1 MNDHAADRELPYI
14 SNDQIEYLDA
24 ICKRASQVV
33 DPPWKALFHSYDEV
47 FKEKGLD
54 RNRDNEIFRWLL
66 RVGESA
72 RRQYRAG
79 RRTNLVPHLRSILE
93 AHGITVIDHDD
104 NKEINGV
111 TRSLDDAEPVT
122 VDKQD
127 QPKRRVSF
135 DDARLEET
143 WLSERSQLG
152 DSDPE
157 SHSPQRDQLR
167 PRPRA
172 ARDFANTQR
181 ARSTSS
187 QRPVGSRHPAPKHYQ
202 EESPSTEYASEYGE
216 QKNGTLLFE
225 PSLTQLEQNAEAFFA
240 TSEIRCAR
248 QCLHQW
254 HDRALALRNQRSQ
267 AFAYASAQDR
277 RKLLKESFDVWR
289 SALGRRRDEQNRI
302 VQLERIADDFRFRQS
317 QLLAAVALSHL
328 EHEAKLKALAA
339 RLLQEQ
345 RLEKKYF
352 NLWHKHTIEETAKVN
367 SLLWRKCLTRWR
379 EKTVRRAIEG
389 EQAHTLCREALLR
402 KYCQRWLWTFRSRMA
417 VAWHEQHVVQVT
429 FGSWISKLE
438 RRDLQVQQAEDFHRR
453 TLATSALR
461 ALTQRAAQYRPV
473 LQESRSLYD
482 RKLLS
487 GCLKSLQIHAKLT
500 PLAATL
506 SLKVRLNLQRK
517 VIRVWN
523 LRLTLN
529 RQAADVSRKRVLQS
543 AWTSWNDA
551 LRCKALAQRID
562 ERVLVESVYH
572 WMLQARLKSFQR
584 SQDVRLLRRTL
595 TSWNSRIQDKQSRL
609 EQASVDF
616 AEGERWRRLKFGMLR
631 LNKALR
637 NQEDADRAA
646 VEFSNSRALP
656 DVMEVWKQQ
665 TAHARQLAKWAYDA
679 RFYVLCSR
687 TLRAWQERTVQH
699 KHQRRRQAY
708 AQVRARVKIRLVRDC
723 FTRWRTKS
731 AEVSSMQVEAHA
743 RDQARLFQVGTH
755 AFDKWREKTAQHAE
769 LELQARAADNRKLL
783 TSATA
788 ALMIKY
794 VDLTEMEQ
802 QSILSKQE
810 SDLALLGSALKRI
823 QWAGFT
829 ARRRVE
835 SADALEARNRDQH
848 VKQMLRHWSSQAIA
862 RRKATKAKSSEQ
874 RDAESPSLRPA
885 SRAASR
891 SRERSTFASSPPAHS
906 TTPAYMRTPSR
917 SRRAGRFRPLP
928 TPAHVTPMAFDRSY
942 LVTTPAPLSQAQ
954 PNQTEDSSNIFE
966 GLTPQ
971 ITPFARKLRAGGVT
985 PAPPSALR
993 SSILGR
999 SAAGGTNK
1007 SVRFAGSSRFGSGSR
1022 RLHTTD
1028 EQAELNS

>member
-24 ICKRASQVV
+24 ICKRASQSI
-33 DPPWKALFHSYDEV
+33 DPPWRALFQSYDEV

-66 RVGESA
+66 RVGESS

-79 RRTNLVPHLRSILE
+79 RKTNLVPHLRSILE
-93 AHGITVIDHDD
+93 AHGITVIDHDE
-104 NKEINGV
+104 NNEIDGV
-111 TRSLDDAEPVT
+111 TRSLDDAQPVAA
-122 VDKQD
+122 DKQD

-143 WLSERSQLG
+143 WLSERSQFG
-152 DSDPE
+152 GSEPE
-157 SHSPQRDQLR
+157 SYSAQGDELK

-187 QRPVGSRHPAPKHYQ
+187 QRPVGSRQPAPKHHQ
-202 EESPSTEYASEYGE
+202 EESPSTEYASEYEE
-216 QKNGTLLFE
+216 QRNGTLLFE

-248 QCLHQW
+248 QCLHHW

-267 AFAYASAQDR
+267 AFAYAAAQDR
-277 RKLLKESFDVWR
+277 RKLLKESFDLWKI
-289 SALGRRRDEQNRI
+289 AFGQRRDEQNRI
-302 VQLERIADDFRFRQS
+302 AQLERIADDFRFRQS

-328 EHEAKLKALAA
+328 EHEAKLKALATKLI
-339 RLLQEQ
+339 REQ

-352 NLWHKHTIEETAKVN
+352 DLWHRHTIEENARVS
-367 SLLWRKCLTRWR
+367 SLLGRKCLTRWR
-379 EKTVRRAIEG
+379 QKTIQRATEH
-389 EQAHTLCREALLR
+389 EHADEVYHEALLR
-402 KYCQRWLWTFRSRMA
+402 KYCQRWIWKFRSRMA
-417 VAWHEQHVVQVT
+417 DAWHEQHVVQTT
-429 FGSWISKLE
+429 FGSWLSKAE
-438 RRDLQVQQAEDFHRR
+438 RRDLQDQQAEDFRLR
-453 TLATSALR
+453 TLARSALR
-461 ALTQRAAQYRPV
+461 ALSQRATQYRPV
-473 LQESRSLYD
+473 LQESRSRYD

-506 SLKVRLNLQRK
+506 SLKVKLNIQRK
-517 VIRVWN
+517 VVKVWN
-523 LRLTLN
+523 LHLTLN
-529 RQAADVSRKRVLQS
+529 QQASNVDRKRVLQS

-562 ERVLVESVYH
+562 ERVLTESVYK
-572 WMLQARLKSFQR
+572 WMLQARLRSFQR
-584 SQDVRLLRRTL
+584 FQDDRLLRRTL
-595 TSWNSRIQDKQSRL
+595 TSWNTRVKDEQSKL
-609 EQASVDF
+609 EQASVRF
-616 AEGERWRRLKFGMLR
+616 AEGQRWRRLKYGLLR
-631 LNKALR
+631 LNTAVR
-637 NQEDADRAA
+637 NLEDADRAA

-656 DVMEVWKQQ
+656 DVMEVWKYQ
-665 TAHARQLAKWAYDA
+665 TAHARKLAKWAYDA
-679 RFYVLCSR
+679 RFYVLTSR
-687 TLRAWQERTVQH
+687 ALRVWQERTVEH
-699 KHQRRRQAY
+699 KHERRRQAY
-708 AQVRARVKIRLVRDC
+708 RQVRAGVKIRIVRDC

-731 AEVSSMQVEAHA
+731 TEVSSMRAEAQA
-743 RDQARLFQVGTH
+743 RDQARLFQVGTR
-755 AFDKWREKTAQHAE
+755 AFDTWREKTAQHAE
-769 LELQARAADNRKLL
+769 LELQARAADHRKLL
-783 TSATA
+783 TSAMS
-788 ALMIKY
+788 AL
-794 VDLTEMEQ
+794 VNQHADLTAMEQ
-802 QSILSKQE
+802 QSILFRQE

-823 QWAGFT
+823 QWVGFT

-835 SADALEARNRDQH
+835 SADALQARNRDQH
-848 VKQMLRHWSSQAIA
+848 VKQMLRHWSSQAAA
-862 RRKATKAKSSEQ
+862 RRKAKTPSNQQ
-874 RDAESPSLRPA
+874 RDPESPSLRPA

-891 SRERSTFASSPPAHS
+891 SRERPALGSSPPAQT

-928 TPAHVTPMAFDRSY
+928 TPAHVTPIAFDRSY

-954 PNQTEDSSNIFE
+954 PDQAEDPSDIFE

-999 SAAGGTNK
+999 SVAGGTNK

-1022 RLHTTD
+1022 RLGTTH